1 MSELNIMPP
10 WNELKNETLHEYN
23 DFNIFRGRQ
32 FMKIGKDVWVG
43 VFCLI
48 DGSGGL
54 TIGNHV
60 SISSGVHIYTHDS
73 SYYRI
78 ADLAKDTEFG
88 THIKRAPVRIGNNVQ
103 IGANSIILPGV
114 TIGDNV
120 IIGALSLV
128 KTDIPSR
135 CVAVGNPC
143 KVIKT
148 FFNQNEIERKYGR
161 IL

>member
-1 MSELNIMPP
+1 MKHEALMPP
-10 WNELKNETLHEYN
+10 WSKLENKVGKRFN
-23 DFNIFRGRQ
+23 DFCIIRGDQ
-32 FMKIGKDVWVG
+32 FIEWGTDVWVG
-43 VFCLI
+43 YFTLI

-54 TIGNHV
+54 KIGNKV

-88 THIKRAPVRIGNNVQ
+88 THIKRAPVKIGNNVQ

-128 KTDIPSR
+128 KTDISSR

>member
-1 MSELNIMPP
+1 MDKMLPV
-10 WNELKNETLHEYN
+10 WNTLRNEIGTRFN
-23 DFNIFRGRQ
+23 DFCIIRGEQ
-32 FMKIGKDVWVG
+32 YIKIGEDVWVG
-43 VFCLI
+43 YFCLI
-48 DGSGGL
+48 DGSAGL
-54 TIGNHV
+54 EIGNHV

-88 THIKRAPVRIGNNVQ
+88 THVKRAPVKIGNNVQ

-114 TIGDNV
+114 EIGDNV

-128 KTDIPSR
+128 KTNIPSR
-135 CVAVGNPC
+135 CIAAGNPC

-148 FFNQNEIERKYGR
+148 FFNNNEIERKYGNKE
-161 IL
+161 